1 MSPEGGGLPWSAQEL
16 AYIGDAVYEL
26 YVRRRL
32 LTESPPTRPR
42 VLHQHAVNL
51 VRGEAQVKALRR
63 IESRLTPEER
73 DIVRR
78 GRNAASGSSQG
89 AVRAYSTGFEALVG
103 FLYLTGQ
110 RERLQEL
117 LREALPPNLH
127 EALQEESAAGEMGES
142 APPGRAAGSRGKEG

>member
-1 MSPEGGGLPWSAQEL
+1 MAPAVSQEGGGLPWSAQEL

-32 LTESPPTRPR
+32 LTESPPSRPR
-42 VLHQHAVNL
+42 VLHQHAVSL
-51 VRGEAQVKALRR
+51 VRGEAQVRALRR
-63 IESRLTPEER
+63 IEAQLTPQER

-89 AVRAYSTGFEALVG
+89 AVRAYSTGFEALLG

-110 RERLQEL
+110 EARLQEL
-117 LREALPPNLH
+117 LQEALPPDLQ
-127 EALQEESAAGEMGES
+127 EALQEGSTAAGLPAGAGPGQRAGED
-142 APPGRAAGSRGKEG
+142 